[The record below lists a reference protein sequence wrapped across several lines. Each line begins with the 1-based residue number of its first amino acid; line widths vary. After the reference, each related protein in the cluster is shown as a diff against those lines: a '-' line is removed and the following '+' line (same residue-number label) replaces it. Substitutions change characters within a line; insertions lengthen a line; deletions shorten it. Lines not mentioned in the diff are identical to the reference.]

1 MVKWIIRS
9 VNYDN
14 EGELYKV
21 VKDAIDSGNIDGLTP
36 QLEHFTFVRLDSKY
50 SILRHDYIYN
60 VDNDNDNDNDNE
72 GPVQYI
78 YIWSVNVSNHM

>member
-1 MVKWIIRS
+1 MLLYILRTNGLMVKWIIRS

-50 SILRHDYIYN
+50 SILRHDYIYI
-60 VDNDNDNDNDNE
+60 
-72 GPVQYI
+72 YI
-78 YIWSVNVSNHM
+78 YIYIYT